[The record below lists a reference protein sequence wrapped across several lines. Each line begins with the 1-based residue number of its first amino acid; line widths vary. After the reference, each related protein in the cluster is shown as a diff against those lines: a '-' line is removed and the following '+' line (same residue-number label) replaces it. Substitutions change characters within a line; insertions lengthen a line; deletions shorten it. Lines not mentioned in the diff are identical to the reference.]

1 MMAGFFVLL
10 GFAALIVLIFFL
22 KRFFPAEV
30 YERNEKFLSP
40 AELHFMK
47 ALLNEVGEK
56 YHVMCKIRL
65 GDILKVREHLH
76 GKKWRSAY
84 NKILC
89 KHVDFVLC
97 SKENFEIM
105 AVIELDDRSHERED
119 RKERDEFVD
128 NAMKDA
134 HIPIFHIPVQKNYS
148 LSGLFEK

>member
-10 GFAALIVLIFFL
+10 AFAALIVLIFFL
-22 KRFFPAEV
+22 KRFFPTEV

-40 AELHFMK
+40 AELYFMK
-47 ALLNEVGEK
+47 ALMDEFSGR
-56 YHVMCKIRL
+56 YHVMCKVRL

-89 KHVDFVLC
+89 KHVDFALC
-97 SKENFEIM
+97 SRENFEIM
-105 AVIELDDRSHERED
+105 AIIELDDRSHERED

-128 NAMKDA
+128 QAMKDA
-134 HIPIFHIPVQKNYS
+134 KIPIFHIPVQKNYS
-148 LSGLFEK
+148 LSNLQVL